1 MKLKLQEHFN
11 TTGHPVMVSCST
23 FTDNMP
29 TELDVS
35 LSCQTNGPTLTIS
48 IRNRHNFLIPRKEH
62 HLFKRG
68 YRGR

>member
-29 TELDVS
+29 TELERIIVVPDEW
-35 LSCQTNGPTLTIS
+35 P
-48 IRNRHNFLIPRKEH
+48 NF
-62 HLFKRG
+62 
-68 YRGR
+68 